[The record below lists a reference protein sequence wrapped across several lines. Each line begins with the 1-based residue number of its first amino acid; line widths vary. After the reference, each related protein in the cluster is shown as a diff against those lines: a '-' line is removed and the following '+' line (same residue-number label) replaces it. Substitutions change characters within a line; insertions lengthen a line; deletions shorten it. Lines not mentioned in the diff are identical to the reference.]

1 MFQTPKLGTLWLL
14 FTSEHT
20 VSGCLVNKPKR
31 MSSKP
36 DLKKEKER
44 KEGKKRK
51 GKQKWRKG
59 KKRKEEEEWVESQ
72 NLPLKSSF
80 IFFASL
86 IIKIFQDNSF
96 LLTKTWACKSLP
108 YLSQWLPNYDIFR
121 NQFPKL
127 YSGSVCFLTLLR
139 WAAEKCLRSLLF
151 LNRNSQ

>member
-51 GKQKWRKG
+51 EVGGGGRKSGK
-59 KKRKEEEEWVESQ
+59 
-72 NLPLKSSF
+72 
-80 IFFASL
+80 
-86 IIKIFQDNSF
+86 
-96 LLTKTWACKSLP
+96 
-108 YLSQWLPNYDIFR
+108 
-121 NQFPKL
+121 PKPP
-127 YSGSVCFLTLLR
+127 S
-139 WAAEKCLRSLLF
+139 
-151 LNRNSQ
+151 